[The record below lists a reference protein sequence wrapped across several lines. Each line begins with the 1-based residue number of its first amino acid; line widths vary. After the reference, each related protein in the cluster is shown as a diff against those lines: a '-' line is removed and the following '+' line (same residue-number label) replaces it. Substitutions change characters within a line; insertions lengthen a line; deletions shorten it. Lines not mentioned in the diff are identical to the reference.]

1 MPSESALR
9 RPIIIEIDLEYD
21 DDDETEDEDFTKSP
35 SLTHVSC
42 SEEDPEPIIKIKREP
57 FLPKPLPKEQEII
70 QISSKETTP
79 NVSIPGD
86 LSPQPNFQVEGYE
99 VSDASSQV
107 LLASVPSISTL
118 MTSCMGSPPTVT
130 KKAEPIREEPIREE
144 PLREEPI
151 REEPVREESIREKP
165 LGEKLIREEP
175 IREEPVKEE
184 PVREELTR
192 EEAVKNVLPQPKVG
206 GRRYK
211 IPKQGLLASLCQQTN
226 PAKVRVGLSKRLKIE
241 PLHDNIRRK

>member
-1 MPSESALR
+1 MPSENALR

-35 SLTHVSC
+35 TLTHVSC
-42 SEEDPEPIIKIKREP
+42 SEEDAEPIPIIKREP
-57 FLPKPLPKEQEII
+57 FLPKPIPNDREII
-70 QISSKETTP
+70 PISSMETTP
-79 NVSIPGD
+79 RVSIPGD
-86 LSPQPNFQVEGYE
+86 LGPQPSFQVEGYE

-130 KKAEPIREEPIREE
+130 KKAELIREEPIREEPIREE
-144 PLREEPI
+144 PLREELVREELV
-151 REEPVREESIREKP
+151 REEPVREE
-165 LGEKLIREEP
+165 
-175 IREEPVKEE
+175 PVREE
-184 PVREELTR
+184 PVREEPVG
-192 EEAVKNVLPQPKVG
+192 EPVKVLPQPKMG
-206 GRRYK
+206 ERRYK

-226 PAKVRVGLSKRLKIE
+226 TAKVRVGLSKRLKIE